1 MPKKPTA
8 KAKKPTAKDL
18 VIEELSRKVEILE
31 NKLFLQTEKNKR
43 LQGRLKPFLKKEKLE
58 REEIIKKDK
67 AEKLLARA
75 LEVKKLAR
83 DKKIKSINNEI
94 RAIKREIRVAD
105 QEDEEVMAAFHDL
118 IEEKEQSIRDLLE
131 EK

>member
-1 MPKKPTA
+1 M
-8 KAKKPTAKDL
+8 
-18 VIEELSRKVEILE
+18 
-31 NKLFLQTEKNKR
+31 
-43 LQGRLKPFLKKEKLE
+43 E

-94 RAIKREIRVAD
+94 KAIKREIRVAD

>member
-8 KAKKPTAKDL
+8 KAKKSTAKDL

-94 RAIKREIRVAD
+94 KAIKREIRVAD